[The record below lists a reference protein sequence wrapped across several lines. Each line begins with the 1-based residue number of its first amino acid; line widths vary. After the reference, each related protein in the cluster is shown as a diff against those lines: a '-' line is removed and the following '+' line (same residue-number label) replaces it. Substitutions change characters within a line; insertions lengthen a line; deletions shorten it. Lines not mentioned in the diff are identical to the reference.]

1 MKGKII
7 KGIAGF
13 YYVHVEQRGIYECKA
28 KGIFRNR
35 KVKPLVGDDVLLDSL
50 DEAGKKGNITDILL
64 RRNELIRPASA
75 NVDQAM
81 IIFAAAQPAPNLGL
95 LDRFLL
101 MMEKQ
106 QVKTVI
112 CFNKRELVS
121 SEELQKLCDIYRG
134 SGCRVV
140 TASVRQNEGLETVR
154 EILDGK
160 TTVMA
165 GPSGV
170 GKSSMTN
177 ALYPDAEMATGDVS
191 EKIKWGRHTTRHS
204 ELFSIGHETYL
215 MDTPGFSTLYLEGW
229 EKEELKYYYPE
240 FEAYFD
246 HCRFNGC
253 NHISEPDCAVKQAVE
268 EQEIS
273 RERYGNYK
281 AFFEELAGQRRY

>member
-13 YYVHVEQRGIYECKA
+13 YYVHVEQQGIYECKA

-50 DEAGKKGNITDILL
+50 DEAGKKGNITEILQ

-112 CFNKRELVS
+112 CFNKKELVND
-121 SEELQKLCDIYRG
+121 EELQRLCDIYAG

-140 TASVRQNEGLETVR
+140 TVSVREKQGLETIR

-177 ALYPDAEMATGDVS
+177 ALYPDAEMMTGAVS
-191 EKIKWGRHTTRHS
+191 EKIQRGRHTTRHS
-204 ELFSIGHETYL
+204 ELFSIGRETYL

-229 EKEELKYYYPE
+229 EKESLKYYYPE
-240 FEAYFD
+240 FEDYFED
-246 HCRFNGC
+246 CRFNGC
-253 NHISEPDCAVKQAVE
+253 NHINEPNCAVKQAVADGR
-268 EQEIS
+268 IS
-273 RERYGNYK
+273 KERYDNYTV
-281 AFFEELAGQRRY
+281 FYEELASQRRY